1 MRIYL
6 DVCCLNRPFDDQ
18 KQERIRL
25 EAEAVLLILERCQ
38 KGQWELVGSEA
49 IWFEITQI
57 PDEERRQKV
66 LALAKLKKEM
76 VVINQE
82 IVNRAIFLEKNS
94 VPAMDAIHLACAESA
109 EVDVFL
115 TTDDLL
121 LKKAKRIG
129 KILKVRVANPVHWLM
144 EVLGSEKNND
154 DASRDK
160 TRGD

>member
-76 VVINQE
+76 VVINQ
-82 IVNRAIFLEKNS
+82 
-94 VPAMDAIHLACAESA
+94 
-109 EVDVFL
+109 
-115 TTDDLL
+115 
-121 LKKAKRIG
+121 
-129 KILKVRVANPVHWLM
+129 
-144 EVLGSEKNND
+144 
-154 DASRDK
+154 
-160 TRGD
+160 

>member
-1 MRIYL
+1 
-6 DVCCLNRPFDDQ
+6 
-18 KQERIRL
+18 
-25 EAEAVLLILERCQ
+25 
-38 KGQWELVGSEA
+38 
-49 IWFEITQI
+49 
-57 PDEERRQKV
+57 
-66 LALAKLKKEM
+66 
-76 VVINQE
+76 
-82 IVNRAIFLEKNS
+82 
-94 VPAMDAIHLACAESA
+94 MDAIHLACAESA

-115 TTDDLL
+115 TTDDRL